1 MKERLLKRRLW
12 NSLDPFFYVGEVVGR
27 RGLHNPYLKILH
39 LPDIQDFLDSREF
52 LFITIDKK
60 PVPFRVLD
68 RYREN
73 YDKILVQLDGIT
85 VPEATHKLVN
95 QQVLVLEDEI
105 RKFYENKP
113 YVPASLLL
121 DYVVIDSKGEEM
133 GRVKAVNFAPNKQ
146 ILLVIDSN
154 PELVVTLQ
162 KPVVSKISHDNQVV
176 YLGVKKEDLYP

>member
-1 MKERLLKRRLW
+1 
-12 NSLDPFFYVGEVVGR
+12 VVGR

-52 LFITIDKK
+52 LFITIDEK

-73 YDKILVQLDGIT
+73 YDKLLVQLDGIT
-85 VPEATHKLVN
+85 VPEETHKLIN
-95 QQVLVLEDEI
+95 QKVLVLEDQI

-121 DYVVIDSKGEEM
+121 DYVVIDSKGEEV
-133 GRVKAVNFAPNKQ
+133 GRVKEVKFAPNKQ
-146 ILLVIDSN
+146 ILLFVDN
-154 PELVVTLQ
+154 EPELVVSLQ
-162 KPVVSKISHDNQVV
+162 KPVISKISHDNQTI
-176 YLGVKKEDLYP
+176 YLGIREEDLRL